1 MIGTIGRWL
10 AMAIVKKIIW
20 PRHIRPAI
28 ESIYKNKDAVA
39 YARLVVL
46 SVNTRNI
53 ESNEVRRMT
62 AFGEL
67 KERLKADGTKLKDH
81 EMMLALEAAIKATKV
96 GWK

>member
-1 MIGTIGRWL
+1 MIGTIGKYL
-10 AMAIVKKIIW
+10 VMAVIKTFIW
-20 PRHIRPAI
+20 PKHIKPAI

>member
-1 MIGTIGRWL
+1 
-10 AMAIVKKIIW
+10 MAIVKKIIW

-28 ESIYKNKDAVA
+28 ESIYKNKDAVK

-67 KERLKADGTKLKDH
+67 KERLKADGMKLKDH
-81 EMMLALEAAIKATKV
+81 EIMLAIEVAIKSTKA
-96 GWK
+96 GW